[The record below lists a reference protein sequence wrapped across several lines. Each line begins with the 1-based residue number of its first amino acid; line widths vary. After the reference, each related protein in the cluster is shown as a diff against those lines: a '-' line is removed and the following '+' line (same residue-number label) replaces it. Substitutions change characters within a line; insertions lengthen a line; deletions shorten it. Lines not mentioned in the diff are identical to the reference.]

1 MHTNIF
7 FFKWRIRPFE
17 MGLLLLK
24 FFVTLTQT
32 FNFKN
37 QLDLVQDESVHPNNT
52 GVVVV
57 HQMITIDQKV

>member
-1 MHTNIF
+1 
-7 FFKWRIRPFE
+7 

-24 FFVTLTQT
+24 FFFILTQT

-37 QLDLVQDESVHPNNT
+37 QLDLVQDESVHPNNIGL
-52 GVVVV
+52 GVE